1 MKTLTR
7 KCMFNGWKTE
17 TTEHL
22 EDCKDSDGKPV
33 ERVIEFITL
42 KKRYSGV
49 STHASVYLLH
59 PDGCKTFMAFEDYSQ
74 TVQIFLKKRATQ
86 KGIMDC
92 HTEASV
98 KFAEH
103 IAAAKA
109 QYNIK

>member
-1 MKTLTR
+1 
-7 KCMFNGWKTE
+7 MFNGWKTE

-33 ERVIEFITL
+33 ERMIGFTTL
-42 KKRYSGV
+42 KRYSGV
-49 STHASVYLLH
+49 STNASVYLLR
-59 PDGCKTFMAFEDYSQ
+59 PDGCKTFMVFEDYSK
-74 TVQIFLKKRATQ
+74 TVQTFPKKRATQ
-86 KGIMDC
+86 KGIVDC

-109 QYNIK
+109 QYNIN